1 MITWALAAAGTALT
15 AGAPGPPAAGVTP
28 AEMWLAGPD
37 GRPSPHDQDPGGR
50 FKSLRRFSESSAHV
64 IQLDQA
70 AGIALRKRPSMKLHT
85 GAGHGPGTSSASWG
99 VP

>member
-1 MITWALAAAGTALT
+1 VITWALAAAGTALT
-15 AGAPGPPAAGVTP
+15 AGAPGPPAAGMTP

-50 FKSLRRFSESSAHV
+50 FKSLRRFSKPSAPM

-70 AGIALRKRPSMKLHT
+70 AGIALRRRRDMKLCA
-85 GAGHGPGTSSASWG
+85 GAGLGPGTPPACWRAA
-99 VP
+99 